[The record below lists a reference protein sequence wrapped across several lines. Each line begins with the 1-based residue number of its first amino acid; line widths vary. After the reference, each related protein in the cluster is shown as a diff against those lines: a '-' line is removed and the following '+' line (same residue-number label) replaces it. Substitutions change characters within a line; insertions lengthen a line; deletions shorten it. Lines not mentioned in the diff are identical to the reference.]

1 MGLAKELVTSNRPLR
16 LRLDLPGG
24 VNDDML
30 LPQRVFGS
38 ETLCGGIEYRV
49 LCVSSNAQLPLKQMI
64 AVPAALDFVT
74 DQGDLRSVCGI
85 VTEACSGDSD
95 GGLASYQLVLRDALA
110 LLEKRNNTRVFRNMD
125 EVEIVQRI
133 LNEWRQNSSIL
144 GVCFKHELDEFF
156 TIREYPQ
163 REFTMQHNESDA
175 AFIRRLLKRRGIG
188 WYVRAVGGEYPVHTL
203 VLFNNADS
211 LRRNAAGTI
220 RYHRDAA
227 TEERDTI
234 TSWSAVR
241 SLQAGKVTRHSWDY
255 RNPLGRDFMMADV
268 GSGVDQ
274 GLHGNDLAASLDDY
288 QILAPHAG
296 DDNEDLCRLG
306 KLRMSRHDFE
316 SKCFHGEGSV
326 RDLCAGEYFT
336 LAEHPE
342 VDRHPAEERDFV
354 VTALQVN
361 AQNNLPKA
369 LAARVEKL
377 FARSRWMQG
386 GQELQM
392 QRDVADKVASGPLR
406 MHIQFTAVR
415 RGVIIVPAYD
425 PRTDLPQALMQSAIV
440 VGPKGEEVHC
450 DQMGRVKIRFPG
462 TRAADH
468 EEAAGRGA
476 SDSDRDSAWVRV
488 ASNWAGNGSGS
499 LQQCGTV
506 ALPRVGTEVL
516 VNFLGGDPDK
526 PVIVGQLYNQQ
537 AQPPALSSLGDLPGN
552 RYLSGIKSRE
562 VRGGRANQLMFDDT
576 NGEISAQL
584 ASAHGKSE
592 LNLGFLTQRKVNGW
606 GKPRGE
612 GVELRSDE
620 SVAVRGAKGLLL
632 TAWQG
637 LAGEDMQLAREEF
650 LGLLAQCADLA
661 QSLGKCAEGHQA
673 LPMDTSELDSNSRAL
688 VKWDVKEPVGSSSWD
703 AGVAVTAPGG
713 ITFAAP
719 QAVITYTGTNLES
732 FAGRHLHF
740 GAGGSVVVNSGQGVS
755 FFAKDGGV
763 RAIAHQGKILLQS
776 QNDEA
781 IMHAAKDIKLTA
793 CNGNLTATAKEIVL
807 IAEDG
812 SYIKIGGG
820 ITIATAGAAKHHGA
834 IFSFE
839 EGATMSVE
847 VPQPSVSDVNA
858 EHSESLAPHEGTN
871 KPVGGGEPPAR
882 SGGLTAKTED
892 SSSSNKVAPTTAGEL
907 RNVKS
912 VESAPSRI
920 VLTGMQAQFDSLW
933 KDSFPNGRSKES
945 GGTIVANGSGR
956 LSLTN
961 PSTGD
966 SSDTYMPNL
975 NVLGNQTV
983 LGAFHTHPYDDTEYN
998 FVDSSLSGADA
1009 AYMINNGH
1017 TIMMAQSGEG
1027 QFLFLR
1033 TAQTPATVDYD
1044 AVSAEQNKMVE
1055 DLMSSGYEFDKAT
1068 QMAARATAKKYGMA
1082 YYEGKNGTLDIVS
1095 H

>member
-268 GSGVDQ
+268 DSGVDQ
-274 GLHGNDLAASLDDY
+274 GLHGNELAASLDDY

-450 DQMGRVKIRFPG
+450 DKLGRVKIRFPG
-462 TRAADH
+462 TRAVDH
-468 EEAAGRGA
+468 EQAAGIGA

-488 ASNWAGNGSGS
+488 ASNWAGNGPGS

-537 AQPPALSSLGDLPGN
+537 AQPAALSNAGDLPGN

-562 VRGGRANQLMFDDT
+562 IKGTRGNQLRLDDT
-576 NGEISAQL
+576 NGQISAQL
-584 ASAHGKSE
+584 SSDHGESQ
-592 LNLGFLTQRKVNGW
+592 LNLGFLTKTRTQGY
-606 GKPRGE
+606 GDERGQ
-612 GVELRSDE
+612 GAELRSAQK
-620 SVAVRGAKGLLL
+620 VAIRGA
-632 TAWQG
+632 
-637 LAGEDMQLAREEF
+637 
-650 LGLLAQCADLA
+650 
-661 QSLGKCAEGHQA
+661 EG
-673 LPMDTSELDSNSRAL
+673 
-688 VKWDVKEPVGSSSWD
+688 
-703 AGVAVTAPGG
+703 
-713 ITFAAP
+713 
-719 QAVITYTGTNLES
+719 
-732 FAGRHLHF
+732 
-740 GAGGSVVVNSGQGVS
+740 
-755 FFAKDGGV
+755 
-763 RAIAHQGKILLQS
+763 
-776 QNDEA
+776 
-781 IMHAAKDIKLTA
+781 
-793 CNGNLTATAKEIVL
+793 VL
-807 IAEDG
+807 IAAAAGNGAEGPLLERNELLRVLEMSKTLVGQLSKLAEQHAKDKAVGPALGQLIESLEKFDVKSAAMVALSGPAGLVFG
-812 SYIKIGGG
+812 SSENVALGAATDIDIMSAEATRFTAGGVATLRAASGISLFSNDEGIK
-820 ITIATAGAAKHHGA
+820 ATAAAGK
-834 IFSFE
+834 I
-839 EGATMSVE
+839 
-847 VPQPSVSDVNA
+847 N
-858 EHSESLAPHEGTN
+858 
-871 KPVGGGEPPAR
+871 
-882 SGGLTAKTED
+882 
-892 SSSSNKVAPTTAGEL
+892 
-907 RNVKS
+907 
-912 VESAPSRI
+912 
-920 VLTGMQAQFDSLW
+920 MQAQDDGIEILAQRVLDIISNTDW
-933 KDSFPNGRSKES
+933 INIKAKKGIRING
-945 GGTIVANGSGR
+945 GGSE
-956 LSLTN
+956 LELT
-961 PSTGD
+961 
-966 SSDTYMPNL
+966 
-975 NVLGNQTV
+975 
-983 LGAFHTHPYDDTEYN
+983 
-998 FVDSSLSGADA
+998 
-1009 AYMINNGH
+1009 
-1017 TIMMAQSGEG
+1017 
-1027 QFLFLR
+1027 
-1033 TAQTPATVDYD
+1033 
-1044 AVSAEQNKMVE
+1044 
-1055 DLMSSGYEFDKAT
+1055 SSGIIGFTGGNHHINAADHQTLPAKNRPMEFSENIKHHDICIPCLLISA
-1068 QMAARATAKKYGMA
+1068 QAHSPFAKP
-1082 YYEGKNGTLDIVS
+1082 L
-1095 H
+1095 

>member
-1 MGLAKELVTSNRPLR
+1 MESDNDFFSFMGLAKELVTSNRPLR

-38 ETLCGGIEYRV
+38 ETLCGGIDYRV

-133 LNEWRQNSSIL
+133 LNEWRQNNSIL

-274 GLHGNDLAASLDDY
+274 GLHGNELAASLDDY

-306 KLRMSRHDFE
+306 KVRMSRHDFE

-488 ASNWAGNGSGS
+488 ASNWAGNGPGS

-516 VNFLGGDPDK
+516 VAFLGGDPDK

-537 AQPPALSSLGDLPGN
+537 AQPPALSNAGALPGN

-562 VRGGRANQLMFDDT
+562 IKGTRTNQLRLDDT
-576 NGEISAQL
+576 QGQISAQL
-584 ASAHGKSE
+584 ASDHGATQ
-592 LNLGFLTQRKVNGW
+592 LNLGFLTQPKVDGY
-606 GKPRGE
+606 GDPRGE
-612 GVELRSDE
+612 GAELRSE
-620 SVAVRGAKGLLL
+620 NAISIRGAQGILINASERGDPNGRLLSRAEL
-632 TAWQG
+632 ISNAE
-637 LAGEDMQLAREEF
+637 LSKRVAGELAS
-650 LGLLAQCADLA
+650 LAE
-661 QSLGKCAEGHQA
+661 KHAEDA
-673 LPMDTSELDSNSRAL
+673 SASSELTEL
-688 VKWDVKEPVGSSSWD
+688 VKRINNWDGNHSGSSS
-703 AGVAVTAPGG
+703 GVSQVGEPIVAV
-713 ITFAAP
+713 
-719 QAVITYTGTNLES
+719 
-732 FAGRHLHF
+732 
-740 GAGGSVVVNSGQGVS
+740 
-755 FFAKDGGV
+755 
-763 RAIAHQGKILLQS
+763 
-776 QNDEA
+776 
-781 IMHAAKDIKLTA
+781 
-793 CNGNLTATAKEIVL
+793 C
-807 IAEDG
+807 
-812 SYIKIGGG
+812 
-820 ITIATAGAAKHHGA
+820 ATAGTFVG
-834 IFSFE
+834 
-839 EGATMSVE
+839 
-847 VPQPSVSDVNA
+847 
-858 EHSESLAPHEGTN
+858 SESTLAL
-871 KPVGGGEPPAR
+871 
-882 SGGLTAKTED
+882 SAK
-892 SSSSNKVAPTTAGEL
+892 
-907 RNVKS
+907 
-912 VESAPSRI
+912 
-920 VLTGMQAQFDSLW
+920 
-933 KDSFPNGRSKES
+933 
-945 GGTIVANGSGR
+945 
-956 LSLTN
+956 
-961 PSTGD
+961 
-966 SSDTYMPNL
+966 
-975 NVLGNQTV
+975 
-983 LGAFHTHPYDDTEYN
+983 
-998 FVDSSLSGADA
+998 SSLDMTSAADVQIAGGA
-1009 AYMINNGH
+1009 N
-1017 TIMMAQSGEG
+1017 
-1027 QFLFLR
+1027 LFLR
-1033 TAQTPATVDYD
+1033 AARGVSMFAFKLGIKLIAASGNIRIQAQDGDIEITSLKRIKLIANEGIEFQSPTVKLVAQGCQVNYGGGAITQQSSGVHTIKSSKFIHENGGDGAPENLHLPKTD
-1044 AVSAEQNKMVE
+1044 VE
-1055 DLMSSGYEFDKAT
+1055 HDQHVLVTDLMTDQPLAGRRYRVTLEDGQIFEGTTSKEGLTEKFSSKIAF
-1068 QMAARATAKKYGMA
+1068 AKYQI
-1082 YYEGKNGTLDIVS
+1082 ELLD
-1095 H
+1095 

>member
-1 MGLAKELVTSNRPLR
+1 MESDNDFFSFMGLAKELVTSNRPLR

-24 VNDDML
+24 INDDML
-30 LPQRVFGS
+30 LPQRVYGS

-49 LCVSSNAQLPLKQMI
+49 LCVSSNAQLPLKEMI

-74 DQGDLRSVCGI
+74 DRGDLRSVCGI

-133 LNEWRQNSSIL
+133 LNEWRQNSPIL

-188 WYVRAVGGEYPVHTL
+188 WYVRAVGGDYPVHTL

-274 GLHGNDLAASLDDY
+274 GVHGNELAVSLDDY

-415 RGVIIVPAYD
+415 RGVVIVPAYD

-440 VGPKGEEVHC
+440 VGPEGEEVHC

-462 TRAADH
+462 TRAVDH
-468 EEAAGRGA
+468 EEAAGIGA
-476 SDSDRDSAWVRV
+476 SDSERDSAWVRV
-488 ASNWAGNGSGS
+488 ASNWAGNGPGS
-499 LQQCGTV
+499 LQQCGAV

-537 AQPPALSSLGDLPGN
+537 AQPPALSNVGELPGN

-562 VRGGRANQLMFDDT
+562 IKGSRGNQLRLDDT
-576 NGEISAQL
+576 EGQISAQL
-584 ASAHGKSE
+584 SSDHGESQ
-592 LNLGFLTQRKVNGW
+592 LNLGYITRPRMQGDGDF
-606 GKPRGE
+606 RGE
-612 GVELRSDE
+612 GAELRSDK
-620 SVAVRGAKGLLL
+620 SVAVRGAGGVLVTANAGGGVIGKQLERGELTRIVSGLQKITEQLSKLAERYATEEPHGPELTQLSEKLAELERGSVQLVAVEGPMGVVVTSGQSLLL
-632 TAWQG
+632 GAVNDIDIASSGDTHISSAGRGTLHTARG
-637 LAGEDMQLAREEF
+637 
-650 LGLLAQCADLA
+650 LGLFTNQD
-661 QSLGKCAEGHQA
+661 
-673 LPMDTSELDSNSRAL
+673 
-688 VKWDVKEPVGSSSWD
+688 DVKI
-703 AGVAVTAPGG
+703 TAASGKVQVQAPNNALLLLAKKVLEIMSTTDWIN
-713 ITFAAP
+713 ITAK
-719 QAVITYTGTNLES
+719 
-732 FAGRHLHF
+732 
-740 GAGGSVVVNSGQGVS
+740 QGVRINGGGTELVLS
-755 FFAKDGGV
+755 ADGIKGYTS
-763 RAIAHQGKILLQS
+763 GKH
-776 QNDEA
+776 E
-781 IMHAAKDIKLTA
+781 MHASDHQTMGASS
-793 CNGNLTATAKEIVL
+793 KEVQFP
-807 IAEDG
+807 G
-812 SYIKIGGG
+812 SKVCPTQTVG
-820 ITIATAGAAKHHGA
+820 AAQAGAAA
-834 IFSFE
+834 
-839 EGATMSVE
+839 
-847 VPQPSVSDVNA
+847 VP
-858 EHSESLAPHEGTN
+858 
-871 KPVGGGEPPAR
+871 
-882 SGGLTAKTED
+882 
-892 SSSSNKVAPTTAGEL
+892 
-907 RNVKS
+907 
-912 VESAPSRI
+912 
-920 VLTGMQAQFDSLW
+920 
-933 KDSFPNGRSKES
+933 
-945 GGTIVANGSGR
+945 
-956 LSLTN
+956 
-961 PSTGD
+961 
-966 SSDTYMPNL
+966 
-975 NVLGNQTV
+975 
-983 LGAFHTHPYDDTEYN
+983 
-998 FVDSSLSGADA
+998 
-1009 AYMINNGH
+1009 
-1017 TIMMAQSGEG
+1017 
-1027 QFLFLR
+1027 
-1033 TAQTPATVDYD
+1033 TVD
-1044 AVSAEQNKMVE
+1044 
-1055 DLMSSGYEFDKAT
+1055 
-1068 QMAARATAKKYGMA
+1068 
-1082 YYEGKNGTLDIVS
+1082 
-1095 H
+1095 

>member
-1 MGLAKELVTSNRPLR
+1 VESDNDFFSFMGLAKELVTSNRPLR

-24 VNDDML
+24 INDDML
-30 LPQRVFGS
+30 LPQRVYGS

-49 LCVSSNAQLPLKQMI
+49 LCVSSNAQLPLKEMI

-74 DQGDLRSVCGI
+74 DRGDLRSVCGI

-133 LNEWRQNSSIL
+133 LNEWRQNSPIL

-211 LRRNAAGTI
+211 LCRNAAGTI

-274 GLHGNDLAASLDDY
+274 GVHGNELAASLDDY

-415 RGVIIVPAYD
+415 RGVVIVPAYD

-440 VGPKGEEVHC
+440 VGPEGEEVHC

-468 EEAAGRGA
+468 EEAAGIGA

-488 ASNWAGNGSGS
+488 ASNWAGNGPGS

-537 AQPPALSSLGDLPGN
+537 AQPPALSNAGDLPGN
-552 RYLSGIKSRE
+552 RYLSGMKSRE
-562 VRGGRANQLMFDDT
+562 IKGSRGNQLRLDDT
-576 NGEISAQL
+576 KGEISAQL
-584 ASAHGKSE
+584 SSDHGRSQ
-592 LNLGFLTQRKVNGW
+592 LNLGYLTQPKEQGY
-606 GKPRGE
+606 GAPRGE
-612 GVELRSDE
+612 GVELSSNE
-620 SVAVRGAKGLLL
+620 QIALHATKGMLLS
-632 TAWQG
+632 AWQRIDT
-637 LAGEDMQLAREEF
+637 ANKQMDRAQF
-650 LGLLAQCADLA
+650 LGLMADCAELAS
-661 QSLGKCAEGHQA
+661 SLGDFAAKSQGKGIDSEGPDQLRAA
-673 LPMDTSELDSNSRAL
+673 LGCWEAGSNTEPKGATGGKPMI
-688 VKWDVKEPVGSSSWD
+688 
-703 AGVAVTAPGG
+703 AVTAPDG
-713 ITFAAP
+713 I
-719 QAVITYTGTNLES
+719 S
-732 FAGRHLHF
+732 FATTKTMVSYAGSSLNTVAQQNLQMTAGQRATLHAGRGISLF
-740 GAGGSVVVNSGQGVS
+740 AQSDGV
-755 FFAKDGGV
+755 DL
-763 RAIAHQGKILLQS
+763 IAHQGKLLMQS
-776 QNDEA
+776 QQNETELNS
-781 IMHAAKDIKLTA
+781 AKDVKLTA
-793 CNGNLTATAKEIVL
+793 TEGKIIGVAKEILL

-812 SYIKIGGG
+812 SFIKIGGG
-820 ITIATAGAAKHHGA
+820 ITVGTNGAITHHGS
-834 IFSFE
+834 SFPFQ
-839 EGATMSVE
+839 G
-847 VPQPSVSDVNA
+847 
-858 EHSESLAPHEGTN
+858 
-871 KPVGGGEPPAR
+871 
-882 SGGLTAKTED
+882 
-892 SSSSNKVAPTTAGEL
+892 PTT
-907 RNVKS
+907 
-912 VESAPSRI
+912 
-920 VLTGMQAQFDSLW
+920 
-933 KDSFPNGRSKES
+933 
-945 GGTIVANGSGR
+945 
-956 LSLTN
+956 
-961 PSTGD
+961 
-966 SSDTYMPNL
+966 
-975 NVLGNQTV
+975 
-983 LGAFHTHPYDDTEYN
+983 
-998 FVDSSLSGADA
+998 
-1009 AYMINNGH
+1009 
-1017 TIMMAQSGEG
+1017 
-1027 QFLFLR
+1027 
-1033 TAQTPATVDYD
+1033 
-1044 AVSAEQNKMVE
+1044 
-1055 DLMSSGYEFDKAT
+1055 
-1068 QMAARATAKKYGMA
+1068 MAAVLPKFENGQGDLKFQAR
-1082 YYEGKNGTLDIVS
+1082 YYAHMDGGIPAPDMDIVS
-1095 H
+1095 TISDGSGLQEQSDKEGKTQLIQRDAMHMVAAKAIKNNKG